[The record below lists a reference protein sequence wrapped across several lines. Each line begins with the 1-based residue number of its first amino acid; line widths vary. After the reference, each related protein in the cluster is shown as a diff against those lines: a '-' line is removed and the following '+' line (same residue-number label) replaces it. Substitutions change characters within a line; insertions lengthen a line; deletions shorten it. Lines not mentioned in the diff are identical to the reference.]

1 MQPAAIGQFPQLP
14 AQRLQLA
21 PHPGVQ
27 PERPA
32 HLPDHDRPTGS
43 ADGSENALVLRRER
57 GLGRFRGAVRVQQ
70 HPPSRPLRDSRRRRG
85 PYLGQLLDQLFFQ
98 IVQLR
103 AAYRDPLLYLG
114 IHHAPDRR
122 EENEAADRNRRT
134 ALADD
139 LHAGHC
145 PTTSPSSLTRP
156 HTRGPDQPESR
167 WRSFRATALSI
178 DGKQCFHKISTLNG
192 HACLVGIF
200 PAGRQAVGIALLL
213 DRN

>member
-1 MQPAAIGQFPQLP
+1 MRWYSGGSAVSAVSGARCGISSTPLP
-14 AQRLQLA
+14 A
-21 PHPGVQ
+21 H
-27 PERPA
+27 
-32 HLPDHDRPTGS
+32 
-43 ADGSENALVLRRER
+43 
-57 GLGRFRGAVRVQQ
+57 
-70 HPPSRPLRDSRRRRG
+70 LRDSRRRRGPFGGDLLAHPGQDPFRRRQVLAFG

-134 ALADD
+134 ALPDD

-178 DGKQCFHKISTLNG
+178 DGKQCFHKIPILNG

-200 PAGRQAVGIALLL
+200 PAVRQAVGIALLL